1 MYSLRRV
8 GSRLLATGLLTV
20 LGNLAGA
27 QETPLPEDPAVAA
40 ILETKPIT
48 PFECIRAA
56 KILSDRKRPDLAK
69 QYLQKVIDAKLDQ
82 EALENLAQQ
91 YGSTIF
97 VQLSARG
104 DLYPESKQVAD
115 AVLGARKAELQDPK
129 RLEDLIKKLQDP
141 SAEKRGAA
149 IASLIEA
156 REVAVTTMIEV
167 LADPAR
173 AAEYPQV
180 RAALVAMGQDSVEPL
195 LAIFD
200 QADVK
205 LKVQAIAVLGQLKAP
220 RVQLF
225 LFQPYFS
232 ESNDAA
238 VRAAAGA
245 ALKQLIGTLPSKS
258 RALQILMDNA
268 KNYFDLRQP
277 MPGAIQGKVEE
288 WDWEAARGECAVT

>member
-1 MYSLRRV
+1 
-8 GSRLLATGLLTV
+8 LLAAGLLTV

-173 AAEYPQV
+173 DVSHLSIVPNLVGRDRVNAEP
-180 RAALVAMGQDSVEPL
+180 
-195 LAIFD
+195 
-200 QADVK
+200 
-205 LKVQAIAVLGQLKAP
+205 VLI
-220 RVQLF
+220 V
-225 LFQPYFS
+225 
-232 ESNDAA
+232 
-238 VRAAAGA
+238 
-245 ALKQLIGTLPSKS
+245 
-258 RALQILMDNA
+258 
-268 KNYFDLRQP
+268 
-277 MPGAIQGKVEE
+277 
-288 WDWEAARGECAVT
+288 